1 MLGEALRPAQKARS
15 LSGHPVLLLLLPVAL
30 ALALPLVVEST
41 YLRHLLITAFI
52 WAVVASSWDLSLG
65 YGGIFNFAHLA
76 FFGLGV
82 YAYAILTKVLGI
94 SPWLGLAAGGLTAVL
109 AALIVCLPV
118 LRLKGIY
125 VILVTFAFS
134 QLTLHLILSQADI
147 TGGAQGMVLLPAL
160 EAFGH
165 KFSRGGKLAY
175 YYAGLMLLIV
185 STLYLKAIVRSSFG
199 MSIVALRDHEDY
211 AVSRGV
217 SIARQRLLTMGAS
230 ALFTGVA
237 GAFYA
242 AYLRVASPEVFGF
255 GTLSLVLSMLLV
267 GGTATVTGPVIAAFA
282 LTLLAEAIVDLGA
295 WRFLIIATLIV
306 LTMRFYPGGLHTAL
320 TGLTGRWRAMVG
332 GS

>member
-1 MLGEALRPAQKARS
+1 MAGMVRS
-15 LSGHPVLLLLLPVAL
+15 APLLLAL
-30 ALALPLVVEST
+30 AVAVALPLVVESG
-41 YLRHLLITAFI
+41 YLRHLLIIAFI
-52 WAVVASSWDLSLG
+52 WAMVASSWDLSLG
-65 YGGIFNFAHLA
+65 YGGVFNFAHLA

-82 YAYAILTKVLGI
+82 YAYAILTKLVGL
-94 SPWLGLAAGGLTAVL
+94 SPWLGLVAGGLAASL

-134 QLTLHLILSQADI
+134 QLVLQVILSQADF

-165 KFSRGGKLAY
+165 EFSRGGKLAY
-175 YYAGLMLLIV
+175 YYTGLALLIA

-199 MSIVALRDHEDY
+199 LSIVALRDHEEY

-217 SIARQRLLTMGAS
+217 SIARQRLITMAAS

-282 LTLLAEAIVDLGA
+282 LTLLSEAMVDLGA
-295 WRFLIIATLIV
+295 WRFLIVATLIV
-306 LTMRFYPGGLHTAL
+306 LTMRFYPGGLHAAL
-320 TGLTGRWRAMVG
+320 TGLAGRWPVHGRRNMIEE
-332 GS
+332 GSR